1 MWDNTNSTDKACCK
15 LAECWHAFLGRLTRP
30 IAMQTDGG
38 GPYRPVLGQMSMRG
52 EVFGLIPPNSISR
65 RLHVCWGDS
74 SIGWGVLYALCNRST
89 ISKSVQ
95 TRFLKLLGMLSTSC
109 KYRYQNIIHIKKH
122 STLKNL
128 VLEIL
133 VLYTKFNILLSLENI
148 FVRWYR
154 VNKNNPINCI
164 NCII

>member
-1 MWDNTNSTDKACCK
+1 MHFWDDS
-15 LAECWHAFLGRLTRP
+15 
-30 IAMQTDGG
+30 
-38 GPYRPVLGQMSMRG
+38 PVLLLCRRMEGD
-52 EVFGLIPPNSISR
+52 LIGRCWVKWVWGWGIWFNPPELDFQET
-65 RLHVCWGDS
+65 LHVCGGDS

-133 VLYTKFNILLSLENI
+133 VLYTKFNILLSLQNI

-154 VNKNNPINCI
+154 ANKNNPINCI

>member
-1 MWDNTNSTDKACCK
+1 MLTCIFGTTHPSYCYADGWRGTLSAGVGST
-15 LAECWHAFLGRLTRP
+15 EYEGWGIWFN
-30 IAMQTDGG
+30 
-38 GPYRPVLGQMSMRG
+38 
-52 EVFGLIPPNSISR
+52 PPELDFQET
-65 RLHVCWGDS
+65 LHVCGGDS

-154 VNKNNPINCI
+154 ANKNNPINCI

>member
-1 MWDNTNSTDKACCK
+1 M
-15 LAECWHAFLGRLTRP
+15 LTCIFGTTHP
-30 IAMQTDGG
+30 SYCYADGWRG
-38 GPYRPVLGQMSMRG
+38 TLSAAVLGQMSMRG

-65 RLHVCWGDS
+65 RHSMCAEVIHPQDEVCYMLNA
-74 SIGWGVLYALCNRST
+74 IVKLFQ
-89 ISKSVQ
+89 KSVQ

-109 KYRYQNIIHIKKH
+109 KYRQQNIIHIKKH

-148 FVRWYR
+148 FVR
-154 VNKNNPINCI
+154 
-164 NCII
+164 